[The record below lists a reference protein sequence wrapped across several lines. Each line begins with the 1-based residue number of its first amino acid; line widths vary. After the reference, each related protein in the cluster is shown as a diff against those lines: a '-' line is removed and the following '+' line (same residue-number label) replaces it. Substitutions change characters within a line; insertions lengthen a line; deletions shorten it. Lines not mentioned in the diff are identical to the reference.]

1 MISLKPT
8 IAVFFPVFLGGGAE
22 SVCAWMLQALKDKY
36 RLRLVTFSPVDCAG
50 LNRLYDTRLASDDVE
65 LVVPHLR
72 RWLPNKIV
80 YGNSFFTLRQHL
92 LICCLKALKETHDL
106 VISAFNEI
114 DAGRRAIQYVHFPMV
129 APGHEAARRLV
140 GYPDSTARRM
150 LRGLCQRASRF
161 SNLRMLD
168 NLTLANSR
176 WTARVIKQM
185 YDLDVTVVYPPVV
198 PGSADTEWRDREEGF
213 VLVSRIVPDK
223 KIERAIRI
231 LSGVRAR
238 GYNIHLHVIGRG
250 DERHRRYLQGLAGES
265 SWIFWEGQVDR
276 DKFNE
281 LLRTHR
287 YGIHVRENEHFGIGV
302 AEMLRAG
309 CLPFVPASG
318 GPVEI
323 VGDNRG
329 LTFDDEQEAMEKIV
343 RVLSSSER
351 QRELLDRLTERK
363 ALFSTERFEAEM
375 RGVVDQFM
383 GVPT

>member
-1 MISLKPT
+1 
-8 IAVFFPVFLGGGAE
+8 
-22 SVCAWMLQALKDKY
+22 
-36 RLRLVTFSPVDCAG
+36 
-50 LNRLYDTRLASDDVE
+50 
-65 LVVPHLR
+65 
-72 RWLPNKIV
+72 
-80 YGNSFFTLRQHL
+80 
-92 LICCLKALKETHDL
+92 
-106 VISAFNEI
+106 
-114 DAGRRAIQYVHFPMV
+114 
-129 APGHEAARRLV
+129 
-140 GYPDSTARRM
+140 
-150 LRGLCQRASRF
+150 
-161 SNLRMLD
+161 MLD

-176 WTARVIKQM
+176 WTAGVIKQM
-185 YDLDVTVVYPPVV
+185 YDLDATVVYPPVV
-198 PGSADTEWRDREEGF
+198 LASADTAWRDREEGF

>member
-1 MISLKPT
+1 
-8 IAVFFPVFLGGGAE
+8 
-22 SVCAWMLQALKDKY
+22 
-36 RLRLVTFSPVDCAG
+36 
-50 LNRLYDTRLASDDVE
+50 
-65 LVVPHLR
+65 
-72 RWLPNKIV
+72 
-80 YGNSFFTLRQHL
+80 
-92 LICCLKALKETHDL
+92 
-106 VISAFNEI
+106 
-114 DAGRRAIQYVHFPMV
+114 
-129 APGHEAARRLV
+129 
-140 GYPDSTARRM
+140 
-150 LRGLCQRASRF
+150 
-161 SNLRMLD
+161 
-168 NLTLANSR
+168 
-176 WTARVIKQM
+176 
-185 YDLDVTVVYPPVV
+185 
-198 PGSADTEWRDREEGF
+198 
-213 VLVSRIVPDK
+213 
-223 KIERAIRI
+223 
-231 LSGVRAR
+231 
-238 GYNIHLHVIGRG
+238 
-250 DERHRRYLQGLAGES
+250 
-265 SWIFWEGQVDR
+265 VDR